1 MLQNSEN
8 KCTRYLRVGIEVLS
22 IEADLLGLTIIEMY
36 FDFFVCDHSTRSP

>member
-8 KCTRYLRVGIEVLS
+8 KCTRYLRVG